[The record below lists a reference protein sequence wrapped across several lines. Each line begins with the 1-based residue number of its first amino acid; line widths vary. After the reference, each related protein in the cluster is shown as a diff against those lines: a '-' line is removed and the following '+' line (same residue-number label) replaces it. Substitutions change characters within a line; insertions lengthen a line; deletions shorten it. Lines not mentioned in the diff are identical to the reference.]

1 MVLQLVTICRIRE
14 VQEGVRS
21 GNRVR
26 TRRVVWRQGWL
37 GQELVQVAAGSVCV
51 PVYGRGAQIMV
62 SKFRISWM

>member
-37 GQELVQVAAGSVCV
+37 GQELVQVAVGSVCV
-51 PVYGRGAQIMV
+51 PVYGGSQIMV